1 MKTLA
6 STILTILFGLTFPQA
21 HGATTSPELLSDA
34 MRPSQSGSGNS
45 FGPTF
50 SADGRFV
57 TFVSQAQDLVTNG
70 VPSRFLNVFVRDL
83 ESGVTSLVSV
93 NTSGVGGGNEDSN
106 FPTISSNGQFIAF
119 ESRASNLVPG
129 DTNNAMDVFLRD
141 LVSGTT
147 SLVSV
152 NTNGTT
158 SPRGSRYPI
167 LSANGQR
174 IVFEGG
180 GSDLVTNDFN
190 PPAGATFV
198 RDLFMR
204 DLPTGT
210 TTLLTVNAS
219 GTGSARSR
227 FNNTISEEASIS
239 ADGRYVAF
247 YSGATNLVADFP
259 SRSQDIFIR
268 DIDGA
273 STIWASAG
281 VSEILTNFS
290 AGHYTLS
297 PQMSSDGNTVVFQA
311 RDSLHAQ
318 PPVLIAF
325 DRISGT
331 STLLATNVA
340 YESTRKISA
349 NGQFVAYQSGHEVWL
364 ADLTTGTQEL
374 VCGPNMLAGISTCA
388 APDVSTDGNRVA
400 FLGASSTNGP
410 WNVYVYQRDTGARSL
425 VSITTNGT
433 LAEAIHDSEPAISP
447 DGKRVAFESA
457 CAEIVPGD
465 ENASADIFVRDTS
478 SNSTSLLSQTAVPA
492 RSGARGLG
500 SVPQAGA
507 ISEFGRFIAFT
518 SLNHQLVGEGDNIWQ
533 DVFVRDRVYGTN
545 QQIKFPETSGPRLAF
560 APALSTDGRYI
571 AWYEQ
576 PVPQNSGTSLT
587 TNIYWMDR
595 ETGLARS
602 IPFGGTTFPSSP
614 PSLSPDGQWLTFAE
628 RAQPSGITNIYA
640 RKISNPS
647 ATNILI
653 SVNLPG
659 VPTSQ
664 GHCSAPVFSRD
675 GQWVFFESRATD
687 LANNLVGGGVVL
699 QFGQLYARNLQT
711 GKIHWVGS
719 TPTSLFALLGGTRNP
734 TFGTDGRFVVFQG
747 RPLSSAS
754 ANLFRHDLKTT
765 NGNLQLCS
773 SCQNSS
779 MSADERIVSYEQKD
793 SLGILQVYV
802 RDFLNDQTTL
812 ISSNSAS
819 GNRNSYS
826 PQVSSDGRYIV
837 FSSSATN
844 LVPDDAN
851 NVSDI
856 FVYDR
861 ALNSTF
867 LVSRGS
873 DGQPGDGPSTHP
885 MLAPDGRTIVFTSF
899 AGNLATADFNLTR
912 DVFTLRLGGPDT
924 DADGMD
930 DEWELTCFDSLDHDG
945 SLDSDSDGSS
955 DLEEYRAGTNPVNN
969 SSVLRVLSA
978 SHAVGDTILITWN
991 SEPGRRYRVQFKR
1004 DVTAPIWTDIPGV
1017 ISATGNTS
1025 TTTDTTVAGEP
1036 RRFYR
1041 VMLEL

>member
-6 STILTILFGLTFPQA
+6 TTILTILFGLTLPQA
-21 HGATTSPELLSDA
+21 RGATTSPELLSHA

-93 NTSGVGGGNEDSN
+93 NTSGIGGGNEDSN
-106 FPTISSNGQFIAF
+106 FPTISSNGQFVAF

-129 DTNNAMDVFLRD
+129 DTNNTMDVFVRD
-141 LVSGTT
+141 LVAGTT

-152 NTNGTT
+152 NTNGTV
-158 SPRGSRYPI
+158 SRYPSGSPVI
-167 LSANGQR
+167 SANGHR
-174 IVFEGG
+174 IVFE
-180 GSDLVTNDFN
+180 SNAPDLLTNDFN
-190 PPAGATFV
+190 PPVGGLFV
-198 RDLFMR
+198 HELFMR
-204 DLPTGT
+204 DLPADT
-210 TTLLTVNAS
+210 TSLLTVNTS
-219 GTGSARSR
+219 STGSARRS
-227 FNNTISEEASIS
+227 NTQSFSDEASIS
-239 ADGRYVAF
+239 ADGRFVAF
-247 YSGATNLVADFP
+247 YSSATNLVPDFP

-281 VSEILTNFS
+281 VTGILTNLS
-290 AGHYTLS
+290 TGYYTLS

-311 RDSLHAQ
+311 RDPLHAQ
-318 PPVLIAF
+318 PPVLVAF
-325 DRISGT
+325 DRRSGT
-331 STLLATNVA
+331 SALLATNVA

-374 VCGPNMLAGISTCA
+374 VCGPNML
-388 APDVSTDGNRVA
+388 PDVSTCATPDVSADGNRVA

-410 WNVYVYQRDTGARSL
+410 WNVYVYQRDTNSREL
-425 VSITTNGT
+425 ISITTNGT

-533 DVFVRDRVYGTN
+533 DVFVRDRIHGTN
-545 QQIKFPETSGPRLAF
+545 QQIKFPGTSGPRLAF

-675 GQWVFFESRATD
+675 GQWVFFQSRATD
-687 LANNLVGGGVVL
+687 LASNFVGGGLVL
-699 QFGQLYARNLQT
+699 QFGQLYARSLKT
-711 GKIHWVGS
+711 SKTHWLVS
-719 TPTSLFALLGGTRNP
+719 TPTSLISVLGGTRNP
-734 TFGTDGRFVVFQG
+734 ASGTEGRFVVFEG
-747 RPLSSAS
+747 RPFSSLSP
-754 ANLFRHDLKTT
+754 NLYRHDLKTT
-765 NGNLQLCS
+765 NVNLLICS
-773 SCQNSS
+773 SCQNAS
-779 MSADERIVSYEQKD
+779 MSADGRIVAYEQKD
-793 SLGILQVYV
+793 PLGILQVYF

-812 ISSNSAS
+812 ISSSSAS

-844 LVPDDAN
+844 LVPDDTN

-856 FVYDR
+856 FVHDR
-861 ALNSTF
+861 LLNSTF
-867 LVSRGS
+867 LISRGS
-873 DGQPGDGPSTHP
+873 DGQPGDDPSTHP

-930 DEWELTCFDSLDHDG
+930 DEWELTYFDTLEHDG
-945 SLDSDSDGSS
+945 SSDSDNDGWS
-955 DLEEYRAGTNPVNN
+955 DLEEYRAGTNPVNSN
-969 SSVLRVLSA
+969 SVLRVMSA
-978 SHAVGDTILITWN
+978 SHVVGDTVVIVWN
-991 SEPGRRYRVQFKR
+991 SEPGRRYRIQYKR
-1004 DVTAPIWTDIPGV
+1004 EVTAPIWTELPGV
-1017 ISATGNTS
+1017 ITATGNTS

-1041 VMLEL
+1041 VALEL